1 MPEREANGDATAN
14 DDLRPGRKV
23 EVRNRFDG
31 SWSGGFEV
39 VEEVEE
45 FEVVEQ
51 VDVGYRVR
59 RRSDAAVLPG
69 VFRGDELRPEG
80 GRRRWPT

>member
-14 DDLRPGRKV
+14 DEPRPGRKV

-39 VEEVEE
+39 VEEV
-45 FEVVEQ
+45 
-51 VDVGYRVR
+51 DGSYRVR
-59 RRSDAAVLPG
+59 RRSDGAVLPG

-80 GRRRWPT
+80 RRGRWPT

>member
-39 VEEVEE
+39 VEEV
-45 FEVVEQ
+45 
-51 VDVGYRVR
+51 DVGYLVR
-59 RRSDAAVLPG
+59 RRSDGAVLPG

>member
-39 VEEVEE
+39 VEEV
-45 FEVVEQ
+45 
-51 VDVGYRVR
+51 DVGYRVR
-59 RRSDAAVLPG
+59 RRSDGAVLPG
-69 VFRGDELRPEG
+69 VFRGDEVRPEG
-80 GRRRWPT
+80 RRRRWPT

>member
-39 VEEVEE
+39 VEEV
-45 FEVVEQ
+45 
-51 VDVGYRVR
+51 DGGYRVG
-59 RRSDAAVLPG
+59 RRSDGAVLPG
-69 VFRGDELRPEG
+69 VFGGDELRPEG
-80 GRRRWPT
+80 RRGRWPT